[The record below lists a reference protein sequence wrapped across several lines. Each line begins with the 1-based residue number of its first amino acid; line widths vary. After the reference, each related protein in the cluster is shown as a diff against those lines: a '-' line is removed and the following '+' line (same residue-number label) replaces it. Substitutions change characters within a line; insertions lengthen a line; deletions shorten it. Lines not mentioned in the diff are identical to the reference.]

1 MDDELGDSEET
12 DKDEVELNHITN
24 GDIRTLSFVVTC
36 MREIE
41 SALDLNKNEIEKKK
55 KYTKQDLATMDLAVA
70 RIEEIAIVL
79 KHQRDEMEERLKS
92 HSLDLYDVRPPL
104 KGMNIQDF

>member
-1 MDDELGDSEET
+1 MGKELDAEEME
-12 DKDEVELNHITN
+12 KGEAKPNRVMN
-24 GDIRTLSFVVTC
+24 GDIRTLNSVVNC
-36 MREIE
+36 MRQIE
-41 SALDLNKNEIEKKK
+41 RVLYLKKNEIENKK
-55 KYTKQDLATMDLAVA
+55 KYTTQDLATIELAVT
-70 RIEEIAIVL
+70 RIKDTAIVL

>member
-55 KYTKQDLATMDLAVA
+55 KYTKHDLVRHD
-70 RIEEIAIVL
+70 VL
-79 KHQRDEMEERLKS
+79 FFRQH
-92 HSLDLYDVRPPL
+92 
-104 KGMNIQDF
+104 G